1 MKPIITLFFLVLGFM
16 PLFSQ
21 STITYTES
29 TEDFPNPERGF
40 YRYTETRSASYSV
53 LDAATLAGYR
63 NLNTPP
69 SAGYSIYS
77 SLIFRYFFLED
88 FTGSAISQ
96 SYLDNM
102 ALDFAAARTAGVK
115 VIPRFAYTDNVDG
128 STCASF
134 ICPPYGDAPKAQV
147 LAHIAQLAPILEAN
161 KDVIAVVQM
170 GFIGTWGENYYTDYF
185 GDASQAPYILT
196 DTNWSDR
203 GEIVQALLDAVPEER
218 MVQVRYPQIK
228 QRFIYG
234 VNAPTNSAALTL
246 AEAHSGTDKSR
257 IAFHND
263 CFLASADDFGTY
275 NDYGNSSSSSM
286 SDTATL
292 KPYLA
297 SETQFVPM
305 GGETCNEYNPYNDCA
320 SSDAAAYGDTEM
332 KRLHFSYL
340 NSQFN
345 NDVNNDWEGVC
356 MDAIK
361 RELGY
366 RFVMTSGT
374 YSDEAQPGQVVD
386 IALTLENKGYAA
398 PYNPRG
404 VEFILINT
412 VTSSIWFVKTDDD
425 PRFWFRETSPHTISQ
440 TLCIPTTMPTGT
452 YDLYLNLP
460 DPQPSIYSRA
470 DYAIRLANTGV
481 WDSST
486 GFNDLNHSITINNTA
501 ANPTCTTEEAFSLT
515 SSFLPIDLY
524 DFTANVEGE
533 NIALNWITASETNNA
548 GFNVQRSIDTQSFE
562 NIAWVEGNGTTTE
575 MTIYDYL
582 DTDVLINQRFYY
594 RLEQIDTDGTQS
606 YSPVVSAKVILD
618 STLEN
623 ELAKGIKLYPNP
635 ASDMVQVDILEGFDV
650 NQLIISNLYGEAIKV
665 VKGDFNNVSVS
676 ELPEGV
682 YLFVF
687 DVSGK
692 QIVYRQVV
700 MR

>member
-1 MKPIITLFFLVLGFM
+1 MKQFVTLFFFFLGCV

-21 STITYTES
+21 STINYTES

-53 LDAATLAGYR
+53 LDATTLAGYR

-102 ALDFAAARTAGVK
+102 VLDFAAARTAGVK

-128 STCASF
+128 STCSSF

-185 GDASQAPYILT
+185 GDASQSPFILN

-203 GEIVQALLDAVPEER
+203 GEVVQALLDAVPAER

-228 QRFIYG
+228 QRFVYG
-234 VNAPTNSAALTL
+234 VNAPTSSAALSL

-275 NDYGNSSSSSM
+275 NDYGNSSTSSG
-286 SDTATL
+286 SDTVAL

-305 GGETCNEYNPYNDCA
+305 GGETCNEYNPYNNCA
-320 SSDAAAYGDTEM
+320 SSDPDAYGDTEM

-366 RFVMTSGT
+366 RFVLTSGT

-386 IALTLENKGYAA
+386 ISLSLENKGYAA

-404 VEFILINT
+404 VEFILINQA
-412 VTSSIWFVKTDDD
+412 TSSIWFVKTEDD

-440 TLCIPTTMPTGT
+440 TLCIPASMPTGT

-460 DPQPSIYSRA
+460 DPEPSIYNRA
-470 DYAIRLANTGV
+470 DYAIRLANTGI

-486 GFNDLNHSITINNTA
+486 GYNDLNHSITINNTA
-501 ANPTCTTEEAFSLT
+501 TNPTCTTEEEFDLS

-524 DFTANVEGE
+524 DFSAAVTGE
-533 NIALNWITASETNNA
+533 NIALNWMTASETNNA
-548 GFNVQRSIDTQSFE
+548 GFNVQRSIDAQNFE
-562 NIAWVEGNGTTTE
+562 NIIWIDGNGTTME
-575 MTIYDYL
+575 MTSYDHL
-582 DTDVLINQRFYY
+582 DMDIITNQRYYY
-594 RLEQIDTDGTQS
+594 RLEQVDTDGTPS
-606 YSPVVSAKVILD
+606 YSPIVSAEVILD
-618 STLEN
+618 STLDDK
-623 ELAKGIKLYPNP
+623 LARSIKLFPNP
-635 ASDMVQVDILEGFDV
+635 ASDIVQIEILEGIDIS
-650 NQLIISNLYGEAIKV
+650 QLIISNLYGEV
-665 VKGDFNNVSVS
+665 VKVLRGDISNISVS

-687 DVSGK
+687 EVNGVEL
-692 QIVYRQVV
+692 VYRQLVL
-700 MR
+700 R

>member
-1 MKPIITLFFLVLGFM
+1 MKQYIALSLIFFGFSS
-16 PLFSQ
+16 LFSQ
-21 STITYTES
+21 STVNYIES

-40 YRYTETRSASYSV
+40 YRYTEARSASYSI
-53 LDAATLAGYR
+53 LDAATLATYR
-63 NLNTPP
+63 NLNNPP

-102 ALDFAAARTAGVK
+102 VLDFAAARTAGVK

-128 STCASF
+128 STCSSF

-147 LAHIAQLAPILEAN
+147 LAHIAQLAPVLEAN

-203 GEIVQALLDAVPEER
+203 GEIVQALLNAVPEER

-234 VNAPTNSAALTL
+234 VNAPTSSAALTE
-246 AEAHSGTDKSR
+246 AEAYSGSDKSR

-275 NDYGNSSSSSM
+275 NDYGNSSTSSM
-286 SDTATL
+286 SDTTAL

-297 SETQFVPM
+297 TETQFTAM
-305 GGETCNEYNPYNDCA
+305 GGETCSEYNPYNNCA
-320 SSDAAAYGDTEM
+320 STDPQAYADTEM

-340 NSQFN
+340 NSQYN
-345 NDVNNDWEGVC
+345 NDVNNDWNGIC
-356 MDAIK
+356 LDAIK

-366 RFVMTSGT
+366 RFVLTSGS
-374 YSDEAQPGQVVD
+374 YSDEAQPGQTIDVS
-386 IALTLENKGYAA
+386 LNLENKGYAA
-398 PYNPRG
+398 PYNRRG

-412 VTSSIWFVKTDDD
+412 VTNSIWFVKTNDD
-425 PRFWFRETSPHTISQ
+425 PRLWFRETSPHTISQ
-440 TLCIPTTMPTGT
+440 TLCIPADMPIGT
-452 YDLYLNLP
+452 YNLYLNLP
-460 DPQPSIYSRA
+460 DPEASIYSRA
-470 DYAIRLANTGV
+470 DYAIRLANTGI

-486 GFNDLNHSITINNTA
+486 GYNNLNHSVTINNTA
-501 ANPTCTTEEAFSLT
+501 TNTVCTSEGEFNLT

-533 NIALNWITASETNNA
+533 NIALSWITATEINNA
-548 GFNVQRSIDTQSFE
+548 GFNVQRSIDAQNFE
-562 NIAWVEGNGTTTE
+562 NVGWIDGNGTTTE
-575 MTIYDYL
+575 MTAYDYL
-582 DTDVLINQRFYY
+582 DMDIIVGQRYYY
-594 RLEQIDTDGTQS
+594 RLEQLDIDGTQS

-618 STLEN
+618 AVNDNTESI
-623 ELAKGIKLYPNP
+623 IKLYPNP
-635 ASDMVQVDILEGFDV
+635 ASDIVQVESVEDVNV
-650 NQLIISNLYGEAIKV
+650 NQLIIKNLYGVSVKV
-665 VKGDFNNVSVS
+665 VADSFDNISVS
-676 ELPEGV
+676 ELPEGI
-682 YLFVF
+682 YFFVF
-687 DVSGK
+687 VVDG
-692 QIVYRQVV
+692 QEIVYKQLIR
-700 MR
+700 